1 FAAQMQQLVWGGRQP
16 ELQERALLRVLPAL
30 AARGHLQPAVVDQ
43 LVAGYRFLRDVE
55 HCLQAEH
62 DRQTQKLPTADR
74 SRLRLAV
81 AMGYPGPGA
90 FEQALDAHR
99 LRIARVFGDLVG
111 ASDQSDSAG
120 LALWLDPLREGALAA
135 GGFREPAVAGAS
147 LVDLAVV
154 RDRASVGA
162 EGRQR
167 LDRLMPMLLERL
179 RSCPE
184 PDLTLARVAPVLKA
198 ILRRSAYL
206 ALLAENPAALE
217 RFLDLAGRSRWLAE
231 ALARRPAFFDALL
244 ERQPS
249 DAQAAS
255 SVPAR
260 ATLVAD
266 LEARISVAA
275 SDGEERVLETLR
287 EFREQ
292 HVFNVALGEVRGTLS
307 LMHASDYLTFLAEA
321 VLEIALGRA
330 WQENA
335 ARMQQYPWPQPF
347 IIVGYGKL
355 GGIELGPGSDL
366 DLVFLHDLPG
376 TPGPFLHRLVRR
388 VLHILSVPTYSGTL
402 YEVDMRLRPS
412 GNAGPMV
419 SGLDAFRDYQS
430 GDAWTWEHQAL
441 VRARSVAGDPGLRAR
456 FEALR
461 QEILCRPRPSDRLRF
476 EVRDM
481 RRRMRAHVGA
491 ATDLKRASGGIIDI
505 EFIVQYLVLAHAHA
519 HPALAVWSDNVRILD
534 VAGELGLLDGD
545 TAAALRA
552 AYLALRAEWHR
563 SVLDLPDHHR
573 AERVLE
579 AHRATVERVWRA
591 LLEAPDGG
599 SV

>member
-1 FAAQMQQLVWGGRQP
+1 
-16 ELQERALLRVLPAL
+16 
-30 AARGHLQPAVVDQ
+30 
-43 LVAGYRFLRDVE
+43 
-55 HCLQAEH
+55 
-62 DRQTQKLPTADR
+62 
-74 SRLRLAV
+74 
-81 AMGYPGPGA
+81 
-90 FEQALDAHR
+90 
-99 LRIARVFGDLVG
+99 
-111 ASDQSDSAG
+111 
-120 LALWLDPLREGALAA
+120 
-135 GGFREPAVAGAS
+135 
-147 LVDLAVV
+147 
-154 RDRASVGA
+154 
-162 EGRQR
+162 
-167 LDRLMPMLLERL
+167 
-179 RSCPE
+179 
-184 PDLTLARVAPVLKA
+184 
-198 ILRRSAYL
+198 
-206 ALLAENPAALE
+206 
-217 RFLDLAGRSRWLAE
+217 
-231 ALARRPAFFDALL
+231 
-244 ERQPS
+244 
-249 DAQAAS
+249 
-255 SVPAR
+255 
-260 ATLVAD
+260 
-266 LEARISVAA
+266 
-275 SDGEERVLETLR
+275 
-287 EFREQ
+287 
-292 HVFNVALGEVRGTLS
+292 
-307 LMHASDYLTFLAEA
+307 MHASDYLTFLAEA

-441 VRARSVAGDPGLRAR
+441 VRARSVAGDPVLRAR

-461 QEILCRPRPSDRLRF
+461 QEILCRPRPADRLRV

-563 SVLDLPDHHR
+563 SVLDLPDRHR

-599 SV
+599 SA